1 VVLNRLL
8 GRSAAV
14 RVPETKRGRVE
25 AELLVFV
32 RSLFSF
38 LDLAAQGAKEDRLP
52 PEAERA
58 AERAL
63 ASVTKLD
70 QLWPEGDSALVDLRK
85 AAEVI
90 PDYLATFK
98 SWEQLAKQV
107 ASDPQ
112 YADAKRRFKQIR
124 SKRKEISGTM
134 DKSLTRA
141 IDRLRDAGIDFVAIS
156 ARAQK
161 TFRKG

>member
-1 VVLNRLL
+1 
-8 GRSAAV
+8 
-14 RVPETKRGRVE
+14 
-25 AELLVFV
+25 
-32 RSLFSF
+32 
-38 LDLAAQGAKEDRLP
+38 
-52 PEAERA
+52 
-58 AERAL
+58 
-63 ASVTKLD
+63 
-70 QLWPEGDSALVDLRK
+70 LRK

-112 YADAKRRFKQIR
+112 YADAKRRFKEIR

-134 DKSLTRA
+134 DRSLSRA
-141 IDRLRDAGIDFVAIS
+141 IDRLREAGIDFVAIS
-156 ARAQK
+156 AMAHK